1 MATSRLATPS
11 RRGGSLGT
19 GLTLWDFTHGDSFT
33 LGWLGTA
40 GFPVWKSDMKRHQL
54 DLSVEWRQF
63 FDRMSDPDV
72 NYQFWGGLRY
82 MFK

>member
-1 MATSRLATPS
+1 M
-11 RRGGSLGT
+11 
-19 GLTLWDFTHGDSFT
+19 HGDSVA

-40 GFPVWKSDMKRHQL
+40 GMPVWKNDVKKHQL
-54 DLSVEWRQF
+54 DLSFEWRQF